1 MMYVTRHRESALAR
15 RHHQNSRCRALRRP
29 GRFCA
34 AFVMQIDPILH
45 TTLEN
50 SPHITNKK
58 IYSCKTDPKFYFSH
72 PILSSPQIGSV
83 IMGGKEGKKYK
94 ICIFDPTMDISHPIL
109 DTPQIINVNMGENAT
124 SKRGD
129 PKLLTPY

>member
-1 MMYVTRHRESALAR
+1 M
-15 RHHQNSRCRALRRP
+15 
-29 GRFCA
+29 
-34 AFVMQIDPILH
+34 
-45 TTLEN
+45 
-50 SPHITNKK
+50 
-58 IYSCKTDPKFYFSH
+58 
-72 PILSSPQIGSV
+72 GSV

-109 DTPQIINVNMGENAT
+109 DTPQIINVNIGENAT

>member
-1 MMYVTRHRESALAR
+1 MMYVTQHRESALAR
-15 RHHQNSRCRALRRP
+15 RHHQNSRSRAAAPRTILRRF
-29 GRFCA
+29 RDA
-34 AFVMQIDPILH
+34 DR
-45 TTLEN
+45 
-50 SPHITNKK
+50 PHFAHHPRKFTPYYKQK

>member
-1 MMYVTRHRESALAR
+1 MMYVIGHTESALAC
-15 RHHQNSRCRALRRP
+15 RHHQNSCCGLRSPRQ
-29 GRFCA
+29 FCT

-83 IMGGKEGKKYK
+83 IMGGKQGKKYK

-109 DTPQIINVNMGENAT
+109 DTPQIVNVNMGGKAT

-129 PKLLTPY
+129 PKLPTPY